1 MQNGQLRPLNREE
14 TFSSNIISLLKFLL
28 AFVVIGFHTYPP
40 TILPKGIF
48 RFVYESISG
57 VAVPFFF
64 MSSGYLLSKKM
75 NNFLDENSLPII
87 QKHLK
92 KLINLYIVWMI
103 IYTPLA
109 IYGDHLK
116 RTGLVRG
123 ILLYIRGFF
132 FVGEQYNS
140 WHLWYLLSSIYG
152 LLVISFLIKKKVTAK
167 GMLMVAIA
175 FSFVSWGANWLTG
188 LTTDLP
194 VVIEIL
200 KQLVVYSVANG
211 RIFLGVVFLIFGMLL
226 AKKKMNPIVSATMM
240 IAGLI
245 AKYLVSDYSLKGVL
259 AVVAAVPFFDLVER
273 IKLPDGRIYEYLRN
287 MSATVYFIHMYIWTA
302 VYLIMYQEKVFEPAC
317 FLITE
322 AVTFFVSLLYVYF
335 KNKIVLKKPKRNLS
349 NMFIVDNAKMCENG
363 E

>member
-1 MQNGQLRPLNREE
+1 MQNGQSLPLNREE
-14 TFSSNIISLLKFLL
+14 TFRSNIISLLKFLL

-40 TILPKGIF
+40 TVLPKGIF
-48 RFVYESISG
+48 RFAYESISG

-75 NNFLDENSLPII
+75 NYPFDEASLPII
-87 QKHLK
+87 KKHLK
-92 KLINLYIVWMI
+92 KLVNMYVSWMI
-103 IYTPLA
+103 IYMPLA
-109 IYGDHLK
+109 IYGDVIK
-116 RTGLVRG
+116 RTGIGRG

-152 LLVISFLIKKKVTAK
+152 LLVITFLIKKKFSPS
-167 GMLMVAIA
+167 GMLGVALM
-175 FSFVSWGANWLTG
+175 FSVISWVANWLTG
-188 LTTDLP
+188 LNTDLP
-194 VVIEIL
+194 IAVELL

-226 AKKKMNPIVSATMM
+226 AKNKMNPIVSALLM

-245 AKYLVSDYSLKGVL
+245 AKYYVPDYSLKGVF
-259 AVVAAVPFFDLVER
+259 AVVAAVPFFDLIAR
-273 IKLPDGRIYEYLRN
+273 IKLPDNKIYEYLRS

-302 VYLIMYQEKVFEPAC
+302 VYLVLYHEKVFKPVC
-317 FLITE
+317 
-322 AVTFFVSLLYVYF
+322 FFVTAAIAFIISLLFVYF
-335 KNKIVLKKPKRNLS
+335 KSRIVLKKPKRNLS